1 MNRNSSFFWLTDT
14 SENAAG
20 DDPGRDDDEEGLLQ
34 ETGLSIDED
43 HFVEGT
49 ASSNTALQFQ
59 RHEHVLPP
67 RPTFLPPPAFV
78 VNEQEAQPLLAGTT
92 SYGSQDRP
100 LFALSENSPV
110 ERTPPILQRRM
121 LATSAN
127 KKINDNTNPTTMPR
141 QNSSQHLRFQVV

>member
-14 SENAAG
+14 SENADG
-20 DDPGRDDDEEGLLQ
+20 DDPGGDDYDEGLLQ

-78 VNEQEAQPLLAGTT
+78 GNEQEEAQPLLAGTK

-121 LATSAN
+121 LATSVN
-127 KKINDNTNPTTMPR
+127 NKINDNTNPTTMPR
-141 QNSSQHLRFQVV
+141 QNIQPLRFQVV